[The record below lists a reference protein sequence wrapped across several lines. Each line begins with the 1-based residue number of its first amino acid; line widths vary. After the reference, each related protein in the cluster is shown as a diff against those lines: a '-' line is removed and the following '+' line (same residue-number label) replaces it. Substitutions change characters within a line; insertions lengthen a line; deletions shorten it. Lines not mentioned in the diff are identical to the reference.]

1 MRIHRTAPNAPSS
14 SLISRRGL
22 ALLVFI
28 DLLFFP
34 RLLFAFGIPFSL
46 LIVLL
51 SIASDRLKLRNILCL
66 LMLGVSM
73 FTSVLFGTLTGEN
86 MVPYESIKRVL
97 QLITIIFYA
106 LYRVD
111 FNEIRLVMIKL
122 LRVFYLYLFCA
133 MLLFFVAPKLYEQ
146 LIVLIY
152 PEALD
157 QLLNNLLNRRFPY
170 VYSDPNSAGYLIC
183 FTLVAYF
190 ALERQK
196 FWGILCGSMATAAVV
211 ATQSRGAYVALLL
224 IFIHLLISSH
234 IRVRTKV
241 AVLVFTGLA
250 VSMVAPI
257 YREKIEQAYT
267 VFESRFEHEEDLSG
281 GRLDKYAYWLQ
292 NLNLLPFGTGYHL
305 QRHGVEFKPH
315 SDLIRLNLSY
325 GVLALPFM
333 LYFVFPRRRSQI
345 LLFVVF
351 LIPFLINTVIDD
363 YRLLPVYLLLFMLL
377 SQLQTNGLSRI
388 NIRRSRL
395 KTPPLQLLEKPK

>member
-1 MRIHRTAPNAPSS
+1 MRRINHTAPSLN
-14 SLISRRGL
+14 LISRRGL
-22 ALLVFI
+22 AVLIFI

-51 SIASDRLKLRNILCL
+51 SITRVRLKLQDVLCL
-66 LMLGVSM
+66 LILGVSM

-86 MVPYESIKRVL
+86 IVPYESIKRVL
-97 QLITIIFYA
+97 QLITILVYA

-111 FNEIRLVMIKL
+111 YSEIKLVMIKL
-122 LRVFYLYLFCA
+122 FRVFYLYLFCV
-133 MLLFFVAPKLYEQ
+133 MLLFFIAPEIYEQ
-146 LIVLIY
+146 LVVSIY

-170 VYSDPNSAGYLIC
+170 VFSDPNSAGYLIS

-190 ALERQK
+190 AFERQK
-196 FWGILCGSMATAAVV
+196 FWGILCGSMATIAVV

-224 IFIHLLISSH
+224 IFIHLLLSSH
-234 IRVRTKV
+234 IRVRTKI
-241 AVLVFTGLA
+241 AVLVFTALA
-250 VSMVAPI
+250 VSAVAPI
-257 YREKIEQAYT
+257 YRENIEQAYT
-267 VFESRFEHEEDLSG
+267 VFESRFGQEEDLSG
-281 GRLDKYAYWLQ
+281 GRLDKYVYWLQ

-305 QRHGVEFKPH
+305 QRDGVEFRPH
-315 SDLIRLNLSY
+315 SDLIRLNLAY
-325 GVLALPFM
+325 GILALPLM
-333 LYFVFPRRRSQI
+333 LYFVFPRHRSQM

-377 SQLQTNGLSRI
+377 SQLQTNGLSSI

-395 KTPPLQLLEKPK
+395 KPPPLPIIGKA